1 MPFWAE
7 VLWGTGMNV
16 VDIEENVQ
24 ALVSKGFKPE
34 TFILDFVKAYD
45 APKALIQ
52 QLKGGH
58 QNLSDVPGAVLWRR
72 NLHYKLASK
81 GQVAAVIAE
90 LERSQ
95 ATSKYKARFVISTD
109 GDEFSARDLVSG
121 NTINCHFDELAVH
134 FASFL
139 SLAGI
144 FIDEAIEENPI
155 DIKATKRLTKFYDSI
170 LQDNPT
176 WKTDEMRHTLNHF
189 ITQVIFC
196 LFAEDTGIIADNI
209 FTDTISTYCESDSEQ
224 AQPVIT
230 AIFTAM
236 AHPEGANERS
246 SLPAYAKK
254 FPHVNGGLF
263 RGSPQVP
270 RFLRGSVRYLM
281 DAGALDWK
289 EINPD
294 IFGSMI
300 QAIVHQ
306 DQRGELGMHYTSVSN
321 ILKLL
326 KPLFLNDL
334 QEQVQSNWNSKK
346 GLQNVLQRLMKIR
359 VFDPACGSGN
369 FLVIAYRELRNI
381 EIQVIRRLAE
391 ISDFSAGVW
400 SHVELKNFFGI
411 EYIDFAAE
419 TAKLSLWIAEYQM
432 NKRYEDEFGKLPPSL
447 PLKDTNNIRH
457 GNALRIAWE
466 SVCPHSDDPEVETYI
481 VGNPPYLGRG
491 QQTEEQKSD
500 MNSIVGKYEKKHRM
514 LDFVSCWIFL
524 AREYLEK
531 QKYLNSYFAFV
542 TTNSIC
548 QGEQVNLLWPNIIDT
563 NITIN
568 FAVTS
573 FKWRNNAAKNAG
585 VTCVIIG
592 VGPQKSPKYLF
603 EQDGRRQVS
612 EINYYLMPS
621 GVTEVK
627 KRSSPLSNLPKMTLG
642 NMPVDG
648 GNLIVDEEFIKETTS
663 AWPRS
668 SGFFKKLVG
677 SNELINNTHR
687 YCLWITDENRAEAQ
701 SIPSI
706 QNKITNCESFRKNS
720 RDPGAQKMAQRP
732 HQFREM
738 NKSIQKSMVVPRVFS
753 ELRHYL
759 TAGIFSSDFVITDL
773 AYAIYDGP
781 LYAFSV
787 FSSKLHKVWAFTFSG
802 RLENR
807 IRYSSM
813 MAWNTFPVPDLTED
827 DKTALT
833 KCAEDILLARDHYF
847 EHSISELYD
856 PKNMEKRFPEL
867 WEAHQRNDEVLENIY
882 NGKPFENDTERLEH
896 LFARYVEMTSTPT
909 SKRKG
914 AKK

>member
-1 MPFWAE
+1 
-7 VLWGTGMNV
+7 MNV

-24 ALVSKGFKPE
+24 ELVSKGFKPD

-72 NLHYKLASK
+72 NLHYKLAPK
-81 GQVAAVIAE
+81 GQVAEVIAE

-95 ATSKYKARFVISTD
+95 ATGKYKARFVISTD
-109 GDEFSARDLVSG
+109 GDEFAARDLVSG

-209 FTDTISTYCESDSEQ
+209 FTDTIRTYCESDSEQ
-224 AQPVIT
+224 AQPVIK
-230 AIFTAM
+230 AIFIAM
-236 AHPEGANERS
+236 AHPEGAEERT
-246 SLPAYAKK
+246 SLPGYAQK
-254 FPHVNGGLF
+254 FPYVNGGLF

-346 GLQNVLQRLMKIR
+346 GLQSVLQRLMKIR

-419 TAKLSLWIAEYQM
+419 TAKLSLWISEYQM
-432 NKRYEDEFGKLPPSL
+432 NKFYEDEFGKLPPSL
-447 PLKDTNNIRH
+447 PLKETNTIRH
-457 GNALRIAWE
+457 GNALRIAWDT
-466 SVCPHSDDPEVETYI
+466 VCPNADESGFETYI
-481 VGNPPYLGRG
+481 VGNPPYLGR
-491 QQTEEQKSD
+491 QKRNEEQKRD
-500 MNSIVGKYEKKHRM
+500 MELVFSPYTNKYANLDYVACWFLEASIYIQKNVYASAA
-514 LDFVSCWIFL
+514 LVS
-524 AREYLEK
+524 
-531 QKYLNSYFAFV
+531 
-542 TTNSIC
+542 TNSVS
-548 QGEQVNLLWPNIIDT
+548 QGEQVSLLWTVLDDLGT
-563 NITIN
+563 KIT
-568 FAVTS
+568 FAHTS
-573 FKWRNNAAKNAG
+573 FKWKNGAQKNAG

-592 VGPQKSPKYLF
+592 FRDKAKITKKTIYTSKTYKLVDNINPYLTS
-603 EQDGRRQVS
+603 GS
-612 EINYYLMPS
+612 ANYIKPS
-621 GVTEVK
+621 RE
-627 KRSSPLSNLPKMTLG
+627 PLSFLPEMDYG
-642 NMPVDG
+642 SMANDG
-648 GNLIVDEEFIKETTS
+648 GNLILLPNDVEEITS
-663 AWPRS
+663 RHPEAEKYIRRIY
-668 SGFFKKLVG
+668 GG
-677 SNELINNTHR
+677 QELIKGIIR
-687 YCLWITDENRAEAQ
+687 YCLWINDEEVAAAMDVPTIAHRIRE
-701 SIPSI
+701 
-706 QNKITNCESFRKNS
+706 TRKNRLES
-720 RDPGAQKMAQRP
+720 KREATQKLSDVP
-732 HQFREM
+732 H
-738 NKSIQKSMVVPRVFS
+738 KFS
-753 ELRHYL
+753 EIRHVDKRKLIIPNL
-759 TAGIFSSDFVITDL
+759 TTDRRKWFTVGFLEPSDVVIAPSLAINGADFGTFSI
-773 AYAIYDGP
+773 A
-781 LYAFSV
+781 
-787 FSSKLHKVWAFTFSG
+787 SSKLHFVWIGSVCG
-802 RLENR
+802 RFKTD
-807 IRYSSM
+807 IRYSNTLG
-813 MAWNTFPVPDLTED
+813 WHTFPIRKLSSKEYELIEDLG
-827 DKTALT
+827 KN
-833 KCAEDILLARDHYF
+833 ILLARDTYF
-847 EHSISELYD
+847 EHQINMLYD
-856 PKNMEKRFPEL
+856 PAKMETDYPKLF
-867 WEAHQRNDEVLENIY
+867 EAHLENDKQLETILFGHSFQNDE
-882 NGKPFENDTERLEH
+882 ERLDFLMSEYGK
-896 LFARYVEMTSTPT
+896 LVEY
-909 SKRKG
+909 G
-914 AKK
+914 I

>member
-1 MPFWAE
+1 
-7 VLWGTGMNV
+7 MNV
-16 VDIEENVQ
+16 VEIEENVQ
-24 ALVSKGFKPE
+24 ELVSKGFDPNK
-34 TFILDFVKAYD
+34 FILDFVKAYD
-45 APKALIQ
+45 APKTLIQ

-58 QNLSDVPGAVLWRR
+58 QNLSDVKGAVLWRR
-72 NLHYKLASK
+72 NLHYKLAHK
-81 GQVAAVIAE
+81 GQVSAVVEE

-121 NTINCHFDELAVH
+121 NTINCNFDELALH

-209 FTDTISTYCESDSEQ
+209 FTDTIRTYSESDSEQ

-236 AHPEGANERS
+236 AHPEGAAARS
-246 SLPAYAKK
+246 SLPSYAQK

-334 QEQVQSNWNSKK
+334 QEHVQSNWNSKK

-391 ISDFSAGVW
+391 ISDFSAGIW

-432 NKRYEDEFGKLPPSL
+432 NKKYEDEFGKLPPSL
-447 PLKDTNNIRH
+447 PLKDTNNIRNC
-457 GNALRIAWE
+457 NALRISWE
-466 SVCPHSDDPEVETYI
+466 VVCPHSDDPEVETYI
-481 VGNPPYLGRG
+481 VGNPPYVGTKK
-491 QQTEEQKSD
+491 QTSAQKEDIELVASGYTATYKSFD
-500 MNSIVGKYEKKHRM
+500 YVCGWFIRAFELVVETEYQCAFVSTNSIVQSFHVQN
-514 LDFVSCWIFL
+514 LW
-524 AREYLEK
+524 
-531 QKYLNSYFAFV
+531 
-542 TTNSIC
+542 SILHDA
-548 QGEQVNLLWPNIIDT
+548 GII
-563 NITIN
+563 IN
-568 FAVTS
+568 FCHLP
-573 FKWRNNAAKNAG
+573 FKWKNNASKNAG
-585 VTCVIIG
+585 VTVVIVGFAKVPRKIKTIYSENHYTNVDYINAYLTRGKVPQVKKASKPINILKPVTLGSLLADGNNFILSPEEEQELRESFHDSDSFIKPYIG
-592 VGPQKSPKYLF
+592 GNEAIKGKPRKVLYFTEETYLKVRNHPIIEKKVLEIERFRLSSTKAATQKWAKVPFAYTEDRTNDFTSPKIVIPITF
-603 EQDGRRQVS
+603 SEGRDYMQVL
-612 EINYYLMPS
+612 Y
-621 GVTEVK
+621 
-627 KRSSPLSNLPKMTLG
+627 
-642 NMPVDG
+642 
-648 GNLIVDEEFIKETTS
+648 
-663 AWPRS
+663 
-668 SGFFKKLVG
+668 VG
-677 SNELINNTHR
+677 S
-687 YCLWITDENRAEAQ
+687 DA
-701 SIPSI
+701 
-706 QNKITNCESFRKNS
+706 
-720 RDPGAQKMAQRP
+720 
-732 HQFREM
+732 
-738 NKSIQKSMVVPRVFS
+738 VVPGTAFYVETKSHFEFS
-753 ELRHYL
+753 ILSSRLFFIWMDNVGAKLESRMR
-759 TAGIFSSDFVITDL
+759 FSNT
-773 AYAIYDGP
+773 
-781 LYAFSV
+781 
-787 FSSKLHKVWAFTFSG
+787 
-802 RLENR
+802 
-807 IRYSSM
+807 M
-813 MAWNTFPVPDLTED
+813 CWNTFPLFELSTPQIDQLSIGGEG
-827 DKTALT
+827 
-833 KCAEDILLARDHYF
+833 ILLARDLFF
-847 EHSISELYD
+847 EYELKDLYN
-856 PKNMEKRFPEL
+856 PKKLEKNFPEL
-867 WEAHQRNDEVLENIY
+867 WEAHQRNDAILETIL

-896 LFARYVEMTSTPT
+896 LFARYAEMTI
-909 SKRKG
+909 KHKG
-914 AKK
+914 

>member
-1 MPFWAE
+1 
-7 VLWGTGMNV
+7 MNV
-16 VDIEENVQ
+16 VDIEESVQ
-24 ALVSKGFKPE
+24 ELVSKGFKPDS
-34 TFILDFVKAYD
+34 FILDFVKAYD

-58 QNLSDVPGAVLWRR
+58 QNLSDVEGAVLWRR
-72 NLHYKLASK
+72 NLHYKLAPK
-81 GQVAAVIAE
+81 GKVPAVISE

-109 GDEFSARDLVSG
+109 GEDFSARDLISG

-170 LQDNPT
+170 LQDNPD

-209 FTDTISTYCESDSEQ
+209 FTDTVRTYCESDSEQ
-224 AQPVIT
+224 AQSVIT

-236 AHPEGANERS
+236 AHPEGAEARS
-246 SLPAYAKK
+246 SLPAYAQK

-263 RGSPQVP
+263 RGDPQVP

-334 QEQVQSNWNSKK
+334 QEQVQANWNSKK
-346 GLQNVLQRLMKIR
+346 GLQNVLHRLMKIR

-381 EIQVIRRLAE
+381 EIQVIRRLAD
-391 ISDFSAGVW
+391 ISDFSAGIW

-481 VGNPPYLGRG
+481 VGNPPYLGG
-491 QQTEEQKSD
+491 KKLNEEQNEDKEIVFRGIIEKYGMIDYVGCWLVLASRYSKLAKS
-500 MNSIVGKYEKKHRM
+500 
-514 LDFVSCWIFL
+514 
-524 AREYLEK
+524 A
-531 QKYLNSYFAFV
+531 FAFV
-542 TTNSIC
+542 TTSSIN
-548 QGEQVNLLWPNIIDT
+548 QGKQSFDLWPILLGSDLE
-563 NITIN
+563 IN
-568 FAVTS
+568 FAYRP
-573 FKWRNNAAKNAG
+573 FKWINNAANVAG
-585 VTCVIIG
+585 VHCTICGVTPVKSGPKYIIDNG
-592 VGPQKSPKYLF
+592 ISNKVRYISPQIDIFEKSIDSQKSP
-603 EQDGRRQVS
+603 
-612 EINYYLMPS
+612 
-621 GVTEVK
+621 
-627 KRSSPLSNLPKMTLG
+627 LSKSLTPIIMGSNAI
-642 NMPVDG
+642 DG
-648 GNLIVDEEFIKETTS
+648 GHLQLSLDEAEILKDTEAFSKYVRRYGSFDDVIKGKIRYILTINDVDVDHAKTHSIINDKIKS
-663 AWPRS
+663 CKAYR
-668 SGFFKKLVG
+668 
-677 SNELINNTHR
+677 
-687 YCLWITDENRAEAQ
+687 
-701 SIPSI
+701 
-706 QNKITNCESFRKNS
+706 
-720 RDPGAQKMAQRP
+720 
-732 HQFREM
+732 
-738 NKSIQKSMVVPRVFS
+738 
-753 ELRHYL
+753 L
-759 TAGIFSSDFVITDL
+759 TAGRDAKKTANRPHALCYFTFKEGKALIFPQTTTTSRFWLPSSVENDLVISIKGYAVYNFKSSDLSI
-773 AYAIYDGP
+773 
-781 LYAFSV
+781 
-787 FSSKLHKVWAFTFSG
+787 FSSKLFYTWCKSVCSWLGEALSFSNTSG
-802 RLENR
+802 
-807 IRYSSM
+807 
-813 MAWNTFPVPDLTED
+813 WNTFPVPDLTED
-827 DKTALT
+827 DKAALT

-847 EHSISELYD
+847 EHTIAELYD
-856 PKNMEKRFPEL
+856 PKNMEEKFPEL
-867 WEAHQRNDEVLENIY
+867 WEAHQRNDEVLETIY
-882 NGKPFENDTERLEH
+882 NGKLFESDTERLEH
-896 LFARYVEMTSTPT
+896 LFARYVEMTSNPA
-909 SKRKG
+909 SKQKG
-914 AKK
+914 AKT